1 MNIMQESV
9 KDSQNGSVSN
19 RVVPEQP
26 KTSISFLE
34 ESKKASEASKEP
46 RMQMSARL
54 NIGTRLMLGDNKW
67 KFWKSG
73 VENKVNGSG
82 EFGLD

>member
-1 MNIMQESV
+1 V
-9 KDSQNGSVSN
+9 KDSSQNGSMSN

-34 ESKKASEASKEP
+34 ESKKPTEASKET

>member
-1 MNIMQESV
+1 
-9 KDSQNGSVSN
+9 
-19 RVVPEQP
+19 
-26 KTSISFLE
+26 
-34 ESKKASEASKEP
+34 
-46 RMQMSARL
+46 MQMSARL

-82 EFGLD
+82 EFGLY